1 MYNISYG
8 VSGFDIMA
16 SGVDQEEK
24 ELQVILQ
31 LLCRFLPFSSQRP
44 MAGRSREGRGPI
56 VLDAYSWRTVE
67 SSNRGLRVKLAV
79 RRIPCGSAQGGFF
92 APYANALDWPK
103 AVSNVAFVSKVHAN
117 ALDWPSAVSSAAFVS
132 KVHENALDWPIAV
145 NCRIQCFNFLSTL
158 VDRPSPGSWTY
169 NLGLCVVLRR
179 VAFIS

>member
-1 MYNISYG
+1 
-8 VSGFDIMA
+8 
-16 SGVDQEEK
+16 
-24 ELQVILQ
+24 
-31 LLCRFLPFSSQRP
+31 

-79 RRIPCGSAQGGFF
+79 RRIPCGSAQGVFF

-145 NCRIQCFNFLSTL
+145 NCRIQCCLRFNFKAF
-158 VDRPSPGSWTY
+158 
-169 NLGLCVVLRR
+169 VVRIQ
-179 VAFIS
+179 AFQFI